1 MTRRHFGLA
10 LFAAL
15 FGLMTFLVSTSSVL
29 AQNQKCCT
37 YTVIVKGIADKCLPV
52 TVKTYWSTGTDKFSA
67 PTNGVYTRKVPQ
79 PCPPPPDFKA
89 VTLDD
94 VTFVGLGQQAKF
106 VINGCCYL
114 VEAHLD
120 ANGCVEITI
129 TPC

>member
-1 MTRRHFGLA
+1 MTRRNFGVV
-10 LFAAL
+10 LFAAIM
-15 FGLMTFLVSTSSVL
+15 GLVTFFVSTSSVQ

-37 YTVIVKGIADKCLPV
+37 YTVIAKGISDKCLPF
-52 TVKTYWSTGTDKFSA
+52 TVKTYWSTGTDKFSIPA
-67 PTNGVYTRKVPQ
+67 VGVYVRKVPP

-106 VINGCCYL
+106 LINGCCYL
-114 VEAHLD
+114 VDAHLD
-120 ANGCVEITI
+120 NNSCVEILI